1 MKSWPAVATFPWA
14 QYAQPQGNG
23 PNEVGNALES
33 LRSCTRENEDDAYNR
48 FLFAIGN
55 NHAGTYFP
63 VAVPTIGFLGETLLE
78 SSPSAS
84 EQALNVLV
92 DLLGSFWPDPA
103 FESIETADGPKLLTQ
118 LVLEAAQT
126 LLPKL
131 ESLRAIGGTERQR
144 LLAAEVLGLI
154 NNPKPCSHEE

>member
-33 LRSCTRENEDDAYNR
+33 LRNCTRENEDDAYNR

-63 VAVPTIGFLGETLLE
+63 VAVPTIGFLGELLLDG
-78 SSPSAS
+78 SPVAS
-84 EQALNVLV
+84 EQSLNVLV
-92 DLLGSFWPDPA
+92 DLLGSFWPEPA
-103 FESIETADGPKLLTQ
+103 FENTETADGPKLLTQ
-118 LVLEAAQT
+118 LVLQAAQP
-126 LLPKL
+126 LIPKL
-131 ESLRAIGGTERQR
+131 ESLRSIGHTESVGHRD
-144 LLAAEVLGLI
+144 AG
-154 NNPKPCSHEE
+154 PH